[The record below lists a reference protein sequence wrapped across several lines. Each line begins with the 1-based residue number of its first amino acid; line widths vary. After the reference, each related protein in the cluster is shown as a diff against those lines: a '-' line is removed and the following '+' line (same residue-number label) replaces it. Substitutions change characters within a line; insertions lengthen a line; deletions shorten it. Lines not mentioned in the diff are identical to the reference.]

1 MAITPFEDTSSVN
14 PIIKKAKW
22 VSAKLK
28 HAGSRGIVPAEL
40 VFLSE
45 LACLAFVHDD
55 HVARQLVDE
64 IQKAHLEYTLTLST
78 RQ

>member
-22 VSAKLK
+22 IIAKLK
-28 HAGSRGIVPAEL
+28 YAGSRGIVPAER

-45 LACLAFVHDD
+45 LARRAFVHDD
-55 HVARQLVDE
+55 RVARQLVDE
-64 IQKAHLEYTLTLST
+64 IQKAHLEYTHTLST
-78 RQ
+78 RP